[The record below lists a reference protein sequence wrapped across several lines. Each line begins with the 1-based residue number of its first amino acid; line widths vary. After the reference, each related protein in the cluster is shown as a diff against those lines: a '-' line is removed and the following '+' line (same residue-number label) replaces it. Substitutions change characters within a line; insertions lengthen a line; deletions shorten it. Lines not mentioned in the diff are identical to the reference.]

1 MKKFLS
7 ALLTAAMLL
16 LLCMPATLAAD
27 SWTENTDISGAD
39 LKIGIIGDS
48 HVTTDSSILGWFQ
61 EALSAQ
67 NAVGGGSL
75 DGIALTG
82 DVIYQ
87 NKSDELITDR
97 YDSVITSL
105 NAAGFGTGE
114 GQAPYVY
121 AMGNHEFPQ
130 NGSLSD
136 EMVQASKDL
145 FVEKTGQT
153 LNYHTVIN
161 GYDFIAAAPVN
172 YNLSYSADTESWLK
186 QEIDAAIAKDS
197 NKPVFVLLHGPVQG
211 TVFDITTKLYSDE
224 FVEYLK
230 TKPQVVNLTA
240 HWHVPAQL
248 PQTIWQDG
256 FTAFQS
262 PLTGGGYLSQLN
274 CTSTGNISTVHQA
287 SMLTVKDNVVKI
299 YKMDLVTKEFIGEPW
314 VIDIPSIVSGDN
326 SAYLYSADKREN
338 SNKPVFPADAS
349 VSAAVSGNSVTV
361 TYPNTATNEATANQQ
376 DGFIRAYKVE
386 IATTGGTVITS
397 ATYQN
402 EFYSDTPSASFTRSL
417 GGLPYGLNFVA
428 NVYPMSPLGVFGE
441 PVSTTFATAA
451 EQIPENAV
459 RYELE
464 DYCTLSKLVR
474 DTEFAS
480 NGKFVCSNNG
490 IGMLG
495 SLSYATRSEN
505 PSFSFEIDVPVDG
518 TYKLEYA
525 FGYHNNNT
533 GNVSPIALSIDDTVV
548 GTNDSSFDG
557 DLSLAGQFPWKYIP
571 LKHYT
576 KNGISLTAGKH
587 AVKVEVTLP
596 TSSVQ
601 PYLFCADYIQL
612 TPLTA
617 VITTD
622 KPCTIEFEE
631 QASNFSVTPNVKTS
645 ANTSAGGYIHFDT
658 PTRTEPVTFSIPV
671 SVAEAGVYSFEY
683 VSSQYSATEFYLDD
697 AASAFFTTS
706 GAESTALDSEKV
718 DGKYPYFNES
728 WHQALQYTFSG
739 YLAAGSHTLN
749 GKLLLRSAEN
759 STKDV
764 CLCMDYLKITYVPA
778 ESVVVNKD
786 TATRIELENYTS
798 NVSIAQSNGTTYF
811 PKIYTSDGCSNGK
824 YMGIDST
831 DKQATNDYETF
842 TIPITVQQEGYY
854 NMQYVDCKNVSAL
867 KIYLD
872 STDGTCLNVELATK
886 ENTTKNDAGKYAYF
900 TSSWAVAVTH
910 SGKVY
915 LPAGEHELVFRL
927 QQRASI
933 GDFAAYLD
941 YIEFE
946 LAADEIK
953 VDGSTATA
961 LVNYDEAQTG
971 KAILALYNGKE
982 LVGMQTLNVTNQNAV
997 TISMSYSG
1005 TVTDA
1010 KMFVWNDLNNCIPQ
1024 TETKILTIQ

>member
-7 ALLTAAMLL
+7 ALMAAAILL
-16 LLCMPATLAAD
+16 LFCMPATLAAD

-67 NAVGGGSL
+67 KAVGGGSL

-105 NAAGFGTGE
+105 NDAGFGTGE

-136 EMVQASKDL
+136 EMVQAAKNL

-186 QEIDAAIAKDS
+186 QEIDAAIAKDR

-240 HWHVPAQL
+240 HWHVAAQL
-248 PQTIWQDG
+248 PQNIWQDG
-256 FTAFQS
+256 YTVFES
-262 PLTGGGYLSQLN
+262 PLTGGGYLEELN

-314 VIDIPSIVSGDN
+314 VIDIPSIVSGDI

-338 SNKPVFPADAS
+338 SNKPAFPADAS
-349 VSAAVSGNSVTV
+349 VSATVSGNSVTV
-361 TYPNTATNEATANQQ
+361 TYPNTATNEETANQQ

-386 IATTGGTVITS
+386 IVTASGTVITS

-402 EFYSDTPSASFTRSL
+402 EFYSATPSASFTRSL
-417 GGLPYGLNFVA
+417 GGLPYGVNFVA

-441 PVSTTFATAA
+441 PISTTFATAA
-451 EQIPENAV
+451 EQLPENAV

-464 DYCTLSKLVR
+464 DYCTNTGLVK
-474 DTEFAS
+474 TSEFAS
-480 NGKFVCSNNG
+480 AGKLVSSNQG
-490 IGMLG
+490 GMLG
-495 SLSYATRSEN
+495 DNTTAERTNN
-505 PSFSFEIDVPVDG
+505 PSFSFKIDVPVDG

-525 FGYHNNNT
+525 FGYHNGNT
-533 GNVSPIALSIDDTVV
+533 QYVSPIALSIDDTVV
-548 GTNDSSFDG
+548 GTNDSSYDG
-557 DLSLAGQFPWKYIP
+557 DLSLAGQFPWSYIP

-576 KNGISLTAGKH
+576 KSGISLTAGKH
-587 AVKVEVTLP
+587 TAEVKVTLP
-596 TSSVQ
+596 TVTTQ

-631 QASNFSVTPNVKTS
+631 QASNFSVTPTVKTS

-706 GAESTALDSEKV
+706 GAGSTALDSKKV
-718 DGKYPYFNES
+718 DGKYPYFNET
-728 WHQALQYTFSG
+728 WHQALRYTFSAN
-739 YLAAGSHTLN
+739 LAAGSHTLN
-749 GKLLLRSAEN
+749 GKLLLRPAEN
-759 STKDV
+759 STNDV
-764 CLCMDYLKITYVPA
+764 CLCMDYLKITYVPS

-786 TATRIELENYTS
+786 IATRIEFEDYTS
-798 NVSIAQSNGTTYF
+798 NVSIAQNDGTTYF
-811 PKIYTSDGCSNGK
+811 PEIWTSAGCSNGK

-831 DKQATNDYETF
+831 DKQATNEYETF

-854 NMQYVDCKNVSAL
+854 NIQYAEARGISPLD
-867 KIYLD
+867 IYLD
-872 STDGTCLNVELATK
+872 STDSTRLNSGLTYTEDATRN
-886 ENTTKNDAGKYAYF
+886 EAGKYAYF
-900 TSSWAVAVTH
+900 ESGWAVARIH

-915 LPAGEHELVFRL
+915 LPAGEHKLVFRL

-982 LVGMQTLNVTNQNAV
+982 LVGMQTLDVTNQNAV